1 MVGWQVRDDVEAL
14 FAELVVTDVKVAEA
28 DLPLLA
34 ERAVVN
40 INAKTNPRPATQ
52 DDVEALARQ
61 AFVIQ

>member
-1 MVGWQVRDDVEAL
+1 LVGWQVRDDVEAL